1 MFRLVYMSTANYEF
15 TNEELDN
22 LLEKSRKNNAEK
34 HISGLLIVK
43 GRTFIQCLEGE
54 QKDVLYIYDKIQKD
68 TRHRDLIELIEEEA
82 EDRYFPNWEMG
93 YKNIRNLTNVE
104 SEKLKDF
111 ALEDTSSL
119 DKNEVSQ
126 LFKRFIEDQ
135 IPIDKQIINKKT
147 CYVTESNKAMETMD
161 NLKMNRI
168 KGDYTIIK
176 FAKYSL
182 EMVLNNK
189 AISDN
194 LITSSEKDILLSS
207 KNILAILEARFKN
220 SIKEL

>member
-126 LFKRFIEDQ
+126 LFKRFIED
-135 IPIDKQIINKKT
+135 
-147 CYVTESNKAMETMD
+147 Y
-161 NLKMNRI
+161 
-168 KGDYTIIK
+168 
-176 FAKYSL
+176 
-182 EMVLNNK
+182 
-189 AISDN
+189 
-194 LITSSEKDILLSS
+194 
-207 KNILAILEARFKN
+207 
-220 SIKEL
+220 